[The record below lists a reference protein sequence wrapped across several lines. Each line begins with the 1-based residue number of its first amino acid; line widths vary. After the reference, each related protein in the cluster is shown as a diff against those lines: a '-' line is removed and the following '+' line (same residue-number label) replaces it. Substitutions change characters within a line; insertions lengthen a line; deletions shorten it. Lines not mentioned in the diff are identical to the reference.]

1 MQCLSLCGFLDAV
14 SACRNAVA
22 RNDETIEGTETM
34 KALLSKAPGGPET
47 LVLEDRPEPVPGAGE
62 VVLQVKACGVNFPD
76 VLIIQDLYQ
85 FKPPRPF
92 APGSEVA
99 GIVTAV
105 GDGVTAFKPGDKIFA
120 STGWGG
126 MAERIAIAQARCN
139 AMPDGMPFEDAAAFL
154 MTYGTSHHALK
165 DRARLQR
172 GETLLVLGAAGGVG
186 LAAVELGKAAGARVI
201 AAVSSQEKL
210 DFAKAHGADDGVVYA
225 RGPFDKDGA
234 KALAEQFKQICGP
247 RGADVVYDAVGGA
260 YTEAALR
267 AIAWEGRLLVVG
279 FPAGIPKIPMNLPL
293 LKSCQIVGVFWGAFA
308 QRDPAASRANN
319 EELMK
324 LYAEGKI
331 KPQISARFPLAEGGQ
346 AIAKL
351 ADRTALGKLVVT
363 ME

>member
-1 MQCLSLCGFLDAV
+1 
-14 SACRNAVA
+14 
-22 RNDETIEGTETM
+22 M
-34 KALLSKAPGGPET
+34 KALLSKAPGGPDT
-47 LVLEDRPEPVPGAGE
+47 LELEERPEPQPGPGE

-99 GIVTAV
+99 GIVTSV
-105 GDGVTAFKPGDKIFA
+105 GDGVAGLKPGDKVFG

-126 MAERIAIAQARCN
+126 MSEHIAVAAARCN
-139 AMPDGMPFEDAAAFL
+139 PMPDGMPFDEAAAFL

-210 DFAKAHGADDGVVYA
+210 DFAKAHGADDGVVYP
-225 RGPFDKDGA
+225 RGPFDKEGS
-234 KALAEQFKQICGP
+234 KALAELFKQACGP
-247 RGADVVYDAVGGA
+247 GGANVIYDAVGGDYA
-260 YTEAALR
+260 EAALR
-267 AIAWEGRLLVVG
+267 AIAWEGRFLVVG
-279 FPAGIPKIPMNLPL
+279 FPAGIPKIPLNLPL

-308 QRDPAASRANN
+308 QRDPAGNRANN
-319 EELMK
+319 AELMK
-324 LYAEGKI
+324 LYAEGAI
-331 KPQISARFPLAEGGQ
+331 RPQISERFPLARGGE
-346 AIAKL
+346 AIARL
-351 ADRTALGKLVVT
+351 AARTALGKLVVT
-363 ME
+363 MD